1 MRGCTGHPFDTKG
14 GFVVARERP
23 TASPGSALTGL
34 DNGADAADLPR
45 ITRAEAD
52 ALRRSAPGTHAR
64 LAEHL
69 EPLRASN
76 HRKLCSVGAG
86 GIHTVFRSATGNWA
100 NQSASGEHV
109 YGVYATNEECV
120 RRGQRLASATGVDH
134 VIHDV
139 DGTVR
144 SPVPATPPR

>member
-1 MRGCTGHPFDTKG
+1 M
-14 GFVVARERP
+14 ARERP

-34 DNGADAADLPR
+34 DDGADAADMPR
-45 ITRAEAD
+45 VTRAEEH

-76 HRKLCSVGAG
+76 HRKADRVGAG

-100 NQSASGEHV
+100 NQAASGEQV
-109 YGVYATNEECV
+109 YGVYATKEECV
-120 RRGQRLASATGVDH
+120 LRGQRLASATGVNH
-134 VIHDV
+134 VIHDA
-139 DGTVR
+139 DGTVSSLTTYR
-144 SPVPATPPR
+144 SDPGPL